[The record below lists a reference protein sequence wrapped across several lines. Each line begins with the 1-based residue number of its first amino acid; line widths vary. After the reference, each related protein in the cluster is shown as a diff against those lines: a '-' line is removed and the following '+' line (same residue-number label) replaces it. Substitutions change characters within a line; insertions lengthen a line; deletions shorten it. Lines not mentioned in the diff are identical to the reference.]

1 MSLHDVTSRASFSKK
16 MLSFSGPLKLDNNPR
31 TSISSD
37 DLDVESELENFEN
50 LLNTVSQFR
59 PRTSDMSREDRFNQA
74 EAVAQMFEKLLY
86 QDDDSN
92 DLND

>member
-1 MSLHDVTSRASFSKK
+1 

>member
-1 MSLHDVTSRASFSKK
+1 
-16 MLSFSGPLKLDNNPR
+16 MLSFSGPLKLENNPR